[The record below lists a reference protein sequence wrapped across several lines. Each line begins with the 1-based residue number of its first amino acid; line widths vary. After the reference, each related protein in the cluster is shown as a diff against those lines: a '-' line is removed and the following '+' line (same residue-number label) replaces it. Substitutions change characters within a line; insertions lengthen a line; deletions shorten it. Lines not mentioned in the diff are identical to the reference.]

1 MERCMDAIRCWMIKD
16 KLCLN
21 ERKSKTDLHGLPI
34 WFLWSRLIIKC
45 ARVTFLLLQACLS
58 EIYPLCRIGGLLRE
72 KRIFYE
78 NPVCHQCVFKIL
90 YRWVICCNEGQ
101 ESLFTFLL
109 LFLFKT
115 EFIVIGTWQ
124 QLAKVN
130 IASICVDG
138 DANIAPVTSVKNHGS
153 WFDHITPTLIRLH
166 WLPACFT
173 IEYKI
178 LILSLRQFMG
188 LHGTIFVT

>member
-1 MERCMDAIRCWMIKD
+1 MLNDQRQTLFEWKEVKD
-16 KLCLN
+16 RPTRAPNLVFVVAFN
-21 ERKSKTDLHGLPI
+21 YQMR
-34 WFLWSRLIIKC
+34 SRYI
-45 ARVTFLLLQACLS
+45 LLLQACLS

-90 YRWVICCNEGQ
+90 YRWGICCNEGQ

-173 IEYKI
+173 TEYKI